1 MYELGLTTDN
11 SIFYVEENNDQEEY
25 YLAEFNNF
33 KSEEIVSYL
42 EKNGAYL
49 DVSMLLEGYPI
60 PNILF

>member
-25 YLAEFNNF
+25 YLAELNNF

-42 EKNGAYL
+42 EKSGAYL
-49 DVSMLLEGYPI
+49 DVSTLLEGYPI